1 MPSPMD
7 FRDRVI
13 LAPLTKGG
21 NLPFRRLCVS
31 FGCKTTTSEMAYAF
45 QVVRKRPTELALLRK
60 HPDEPVFGVQFA
72 AGKPE
77 PAIEAAK
84 VAVERG
90 AAFVDL
96 NCGCPIHDVV
106 KRGMGATLLQ
116 RPAHLGR
123 LVEAMVKALP
133 VPVTVKIR
141 LGWSEGDR
149 NASEVAKIVEES
161 GAAALCVHGRTREQ
175 RYTKAADWD
184 AIAQIVT
191 ERTIPVIG
199 NGDILTWYEAQDLQ
213 QKARCASVM
222 VGRGALIKPWIFQ
235 EIADGREFEP
245 TAEERVAIYRRFL
258 AFMKEHFRDDEKGRK
273 RAMFFLPWHM
283 GFFARY
289 RPLPASRYRDQS
301 RVHPLLQ
308 TRMPDTEEVPL
319 LEQLLRDPRE
329 EVHAQL
335 AGALWDARDDQD
347 TIERFLAIAAANPP
361 ASGEANEV
369 ATAHG

>member
-1 MPSPMD
+1 MD
-7 FRDRVI
+7 FRGRVI

-31 FGCKTTTSEMAYAF
+31 FGCATTTSEMAYAF
-45 QVVRKRPTELALLRK
+45 QVVRNRPTELALLRK
-60 HPDEPVFGVQFA
+60 HVDEPCFGVQFA
-72 AGKPE
+72 ASKPE
-77 PAIEAAK
+77 PVIAAGQ

-123 LVEAMVKALP
+123 LVEAMVTALP

-141 LGWSEGDR
+141 LGWNEADR
-149 NASEVAKIVEES
+149 NASEIGRIVEAS
-161 GAAALCVHGRTREQ
+161 GAAALAVHGRTREQ

-184 AIAQIVT
+184 AIATIVQ

-199 NGDILTWYEAQDLQ
+199 NGDILTWYEAKDLQ
-213 QKARCASVM
+213 QRSGCASLM
-222 VGRGALIKPWIFQ
+222 LGRGVLIKPWLFQ
-235 EIADGREFEP
+235 EIAEQREIEP
-245 TAEERVAIYRRFL
+245 TAEERVGIYRRFL
-258 AFMKEHFRDDEKGRK
+258 RYLKEHFRDDEKGRK

-283 GFFARY
+283 GFFCRY
-289 RPLPASRYRDQS
+289 RPLPASRYREQAK
-301 RVHPLLQ
+301 VHPLLQ
-308 TRMPDTEEVPL
+308 TRLPDTEAVSL
-319 LEQLLRDPRE
+319 LEALLRDPRE
-329 EVHAQL
+329 HVHALL
-335 AGALWDARDDQD
+335 AAALWDAADDAD
-347 TIERFLAIAAANPP
+347 ALARFLQVAAEHPP
-361 ASGEANEV
+361 AAGEAEEV